1 METKK
6 TKIIKQKIKTPEE
19 IEKIRLYNREYYN
32 KVRKQ
37 LNYSDNKQTKPRDK
51 TGSTSITVCQT
62 PIKITTGNFIVE
74 F

>member
-1 METKK
+1 MEKIK
-6 TKIIKQKIKTPEE
+6 NKIIKQKIKTPEE

-37 LNYSDNKQTKPRDK
+37 LNYADNKQIKPRSK
-51 TGSTSITVCQT
+51 TSSSSITVCQT